1 MNTPP
6 GTAARNPGAAIRA
19 DEYKPRTENERTVLK
34 FYTLLMKKDMA
45 AFADLWADDAVQEIP
60 FAPELPGFEQAWVG
74 KEKILSYYNTAIP
87 GRKDHVFWIH
97 DMHQTADPN
106 VIIVEASAHS
116 IVVANGRS
124 YDQKY
129 VFLFKLRDGQIL
141 LDREYV
147 NPLAFMKAF
156 GV

>member
-1 MNTPP
+1 
-6 GTAARNPGAAIRA
+6 
-19 DEYKPRTENERTVLK
+19 
-34 FYTLLMKKDMA
+34 
-45 AFADLWADDAVQEIP
+45 
-60 FAPELPGFEQAWVG
+60 
-74 KEKILSYYNTAIP
+74 
-87 GRKDHVFWIH
+87 VFWIH